1 MNNMKSRTK
10 WLVTS
15 ALTISLAGL
24 PVLAQDPSAPSSG
37 GWKRFPQNAP
47 SSDGSAQVDPSE
59 APAPAEQVAP
69 PPAIQAPINQAPV
82 TRAPVAP
89 VNPGHVMIPA
99 GTWISIRVNQPLSSD
114 HNQPGDGFSGTLAQS
129 VIVGGL
135 VIAHRGQSVHGR
147 VSEAK
152 KAGRVSGVS
161 QLGLEVFEMDLSDG
175 TQAQIRTSL
184 YQQQGNTSWGRDAA
198 GIGATTAAGAAI
210 GAAVNGGVG
219 AGVGAAAGVVASTL
233 GVLFTRGYPTVV
245 NPEKLLTF
253 RLESPV
259 TVDTTNYAFQ
269 PPTAQDYGQTAVAR
283 RPAYGPPPA
292 PYVRPAYGYAVPYYA
307 YPYPY
312 PYYWGPSVFIGVR
325 GGFRRW

>member
-1 MNNMKSRTK
+1 LRETMTKIKSTTK
-10 WLVTS
+10 LLVTS
-15 ALTISLAGL
+15 ALAISLAGL
-24 PVLAQDPSAPSSG
+24 PALAQDPNAASSG

-47 SSDGSAQVDPSE
+47 SSDGSGQIDPSQDQ
-59 APAPAEQVAP
+59 APVIQAPPAPATQVPMAP
-69 PPAIQAPINQAPV
+69 ANPRVV
-82 TRAPVAP
+82 T
-89 VNPGHVMIPA
+89 IPA
-99 GTWISIRVNQPLSSD
+99 GTWISIRVNEPLSSD

-135 VIAHRGQSVHGR
+135 VVAHRGQSVHGR

-161 QLGLEVFEMDLSDG
+161 QLGLEVFEMDLADG
-175 TQAQIRTSL
+175 TQAQIITSL

-198 GIGATTAAGAAI
+198 AIGTTTAAGAAI

-245 NPEKLLTF
+245 NPEKVVTF

-259 TVDTTNYAFQ
+259 RVDATNYAFQ
-269 PPTAQDYGQTAVAR
+269 PPTAQDYGQTAVTR
-283 RPAYGPPPA
+283 RPYPGPPPA
-292 PYVRPAYGYAVPYYA
+292 YVRPAYGYAAPYYA

-325 GGFRRW
+325 GGFHRW